1 MLNLFKMEIYRALKS
16 KVTAVTLLIMGAIGF
31 IAVYIDTLGRYND
44 TIINIC
50 NEFTSILSSPMA
62 LILWAIMISVYISA
76 EYKNGFVKS
85 IAGQIPKRSYLVVTK
100 VLLAVVYTIAMFI
113 ASFIFIAV
121 SAFIFSRN
129 NMVLGFES
137 QMIKLWGVQFLLH
150 VGFSCIYILIAT
162 LTRSSS
168 FGIALGIF
176 TGCGL
181 TSLVYNGINW
191 LVNKTG
197 IVKVFSIGNYMIETN
212 MKFMIAGIT
221 NEYVIRAALV
231 SIVFIVV
238 MMFISMKL
246 LNKRDI

>member
-16 KVTAVTLLIMGAIGF
+16 KVTAVTLLIMGAISF
-31 IAVYIDTLGRYND
+31 ITIYTDTLGRYS

-50 NEFTSILSSPMA
+50 NEFTSILSSPIV

-85 IAGQIPKRSYLVVTK
+85 IAGQISKRSDLAVSK
-100 VLLAVVYTIAMFI
+100 ILLAAVYTIAMF
-113 ASFIFIAV
+113 AVSFIFMVI
-121 SAFIFSRN
+121 SAFIFARD
-129 NMVLGFES
+129 NMTFGFTS
-137 QMIKLWGVQFLLH
+137 QMIQLWGIQFLLH
-150 VGFSCIYILIAT
+150 IGFSSIYILIAT

-168 FGIALGIF
+168 FGIALGVF

-181 TSLVYNGINW
+181 INLIYNGIDW

-197 IVKVFSIGNYMIETN
+197 IIKEFSIENYMIETN
-212 MKFMIAGIT
+212 MKFMIPGVT
-221 NEYVIRAALV
+221 SEYVARAALV
-231 SIVFIVV
+231 GIVFLVV
-238 MMFISMKL
+238 MMCISMKL